1 MKVNMLMGK
10 NMGKVNSNGLTD
22 LNLKA
27 TSMITILKVKDN
39 IVGQTEENIKV
50 NGNQIKWKEKELLL
64 GQMEEYIMGHI

>member
-50 NGNQIKWKEKELLL
+50 NGNQIKWREKELLL
-64 GQMEEYIMGHI
+64 GQMEEYIMDHI